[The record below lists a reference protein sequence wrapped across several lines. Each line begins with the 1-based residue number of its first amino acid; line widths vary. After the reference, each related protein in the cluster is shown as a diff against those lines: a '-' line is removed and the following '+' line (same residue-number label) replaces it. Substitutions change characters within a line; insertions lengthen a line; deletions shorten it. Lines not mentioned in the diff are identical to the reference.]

1 MLTVTFSDLK
11 LFCVRVRQGVYFQFM
26 EFSKAIRE
34 KLKKLPDQ
42 PGCYMMRDRDG
53 KIIYIGKA
61 ASLRKRVQSYFRS
74 HTRRTAQ
81 PKIRSLISSIEDFDI
96 VVLKSEAE
104 AILTEGKLI
113 KEYRPHYNTLW
124 KDDKRFQMIRV
135 DVQHPFPTIGKCRIK
150 KNDGAEY
157 FGPYTSGMAA
167 KVAVEFLERKFGLRR
182 CRPRMPDEETYKHC
196 NDDIIANC
204 SAPCIGKVSPEEYR
218 RRVDEVCAFLRGERM
233 EMLKELRAEMERMS
247 AELKFEEAAALRD
260 VLFHL
265 NNAVREKAKV
275 RKTHKMKQDEAREG
289 LKQLQKQLNLSNEPR
304 VIECFD
310 ISNISGTNS
319 VASMVCAVDGVP
331 YPNRYRRFRIKTVEG
346 ADDPRSMAEVVHRR
360 YSRLQNEKKPMPGLV
375 MVDGGI
381 TQLRAAKEE
390 LRILGLDD
398 LPIVGLAKRYEEIV
412 WDYTENSGNLVLP
425 RYSAALTVVTRLRDE
440 AHRFAITYHRD
451 LRRQRIMESRLD
463 EIPGIGHSRKEI
475 LLKHFGSMLRLSR
488 ATVEQLAEVPGI
500 GKKTAELIRGE
511 LDKK

>member
-1 MLTVTFSDLK
+1 
-11 LFCVRVRQGVYFQFM
+11 M
-26 EFSKAIRE
+26 EFSQTIQE
-34 KLKKLPDQ
+34 KLKKLPDK
-42 PGCYMMRDRDG
+42 PGCYLMRDRDG

-61 ASLRKRVQSYFRS
+61 ASLRKRVRSYFRS

-104 AILTEGKLI
+104 AILTEGRLI

-124 KDDKRFQMIRV
+124 KDDKRFQMIRA
-135 DVQHPFPTIGKCRIK
+135 DVQHPFPGLEKCRIK
-150 KNDGAEY
+150 KKDGAEY

-167 KVAVEFLERKFGLRR
+167 KMAVEFLERKFGLRR
-182 CRPRMPDEETYKHC
+182 CRPRIPDEETYKHC

-218 RRVDEVCAFLRGERM
+218 RRVEEACAFLRGERM
-233 EMLKELRAEMERMS
+233 EMLKELRSEMEQKA

-260 VLFHL
+260 MLLHL
-265 NNAVREKAKV
+265 NHAVRERAKV
-275 RKTHKMKQDEAREG
+275 RKTPKMKQDEAREG
-289 LKQLQKQLNLSNEPR
+289 LKQLQRRLKLPAEPR

-346 ADDPRSMAEVVHRR
+346 ADDPRSMAEVVRRR
-360 YSRLQNEKKPMPGLV
+360 YSRLQREKKAMPGLV

-381 TQLRAAKEE
+381 TQLRAAKAE
-390 LRILGLDD
+390 LRLLGLDD

-412 WDYTENSGNLVLP
+412 WDYEENSGSLVLP
-425 RYSAALTVVTRLRDE
+425 RNSAALTVVTRLRDE

-451 LRRQRIMESRLD
+451 LRRRRIMESRLD
-463 EIPGIGHSRKEI
+463 EIPGIGGSKKEM
-475 LLKHFGSMLRLSR
+475 LLKHFGSMARLNR
-488 ATVEQLAEVPGI
+488 ASVEQISEVPGI
-500 GKKTAELIRGE
+500 GKKTAELIRTE

>member
-1 MLTVTFSDLK
+1 
-11 LFCVRVRQGVYFQFM
+11 M
-26 EFSKAIRE
+26 EFSKAIQE
-34 KLKKLPDQ
+34 KLKTLPDK
-42 PGCYMMRDRDG
+42 PGCYLMRDRDG

-61 ASLRKRVQSYFRS
+61 ASLRKRVRSYFRS

-81 PKIRSLISSIEDFDI
+81 PKIRSLIGSIADFDI

-135 DVQHPFPTIGKCRIK
+135 DVQHPFPAISKCRIK
-150 KNDGAEY
+150 KNDGAAY

-182 CRPRMPDEETYKHC
+182 CRPRVPDADTYKHC
-196 NDDIIANC
+196 SNDIIANC
-204 SAPCIGKVSPEEYR
+204 SAPCIGKVSQGEYR
-218 RRVDEVCAFLRGERM
+218 KRIDEVCAFLSGERM
-233 EMLKELRAEMERMS
+233 EMLKDLRAEMERM
-247 AELKFEEAAALRD
+247 AGEQRFEEAAALRD
-260 VLFHL
+260 MLIHL
-265 NNAVREKAKV
+265 HNAVKERAKV
-275 RKTHKMKQDEAREG
+275 RKTPKMKQDEARQG
-289 LKQLQKQLNLSNEPR
+289 LKELQKQLKLPKEPR

-319 VASMVCAVDGVP
+319 VASMVCSVDGVP

-360 YSRLQNEKKPMPGLV
+360 YSRLQREGKPMPGLV

-381 TQLRAAKEE
+381 TQLRASKAE
-390 LRILGLDD
+390 LVELGLAD

-412 WDYTENSGNLVLP
+412 WDWENNSGNLVLE
-425 RYSAALTVVTRLRDE
+425 RHSAGLTIVTRLRDE

-451 LRRQRIMESRLD
+451 LRRRRIMESRLD
-463 EIPGIGHSRKEI
+463 EIPGIGGSKKGA
-475 LLKHFGSMLRLSR
+475 LLKHFGSIARLNR
-488 ATVEQLAEVPGI
+488 ATAQQIAEAPGI
-500 GKKTAELIRGE
+500 GKKTAELIRTE